1 MSLWEK
7 DMKYSEITEKIRSE
21 PYAGSLGI
29 RLDTLEEGY
38 AVCSVTIT
46 KAMLNFLGV
55 VHGGLIF
62 SLADV
67 AFSAASNNDHF
78 PSYALDV
85 SGSFL
90 KAPRVGDIVVAE
102 ARRVHATKRTGV
114 YRIEVLSGGE
124 LIATFNGTVFRK
136 TEGAER

>member
-1 MSLWEK
+1 
-7 DMKYSEITEKIRSE
+7 MKPSDIAEKIRGE

-29 RLDTLEEGY
+29 RIDTVEDGF
-38 AVCSVTIT
+38 AVCSVTVT
-46 KAMLNFLGV
+46 RDMLNFLGM

-90 KAPRVGDIVVAE
+90 KAPRVGDVVVAE

-124 LIATFNGTVFRK
+124 LIAIFNGTVFRK
-136 TEGAER
+136 TD

>member
-1 MSLWEK
+1 
-7 DMKYSEITEKIRSE
+7 MKSSDITEKIRGE

-29 RLDTLEEGY
+29 RLDTVEDGF

-46 KAMLNFLGV
+46 ADMLNFLGV

-62 SLADV
+62 SLTDV

-78 PSYALDV
+78 PSYALDI

-90 KAPRVGDIVVAE
+90 KAPRVGDVVVAE
-102 ARRVHATKRTGV
+102 ARRVHATKRIGV
-114 YRIEVLSGGE
+114 YRMEVLSEGE

-136 TEGAER
+136 TD